1 VLTIPS
7 YRRNIERGIREGLA
21 MTETVISRA
30 AAVTRLRVVGL
41 FSPILG
47 WIFNLRTL
55 SLVMLVAV
63 WWFESRSHPIYFL
76 PGPDKVFE
84 SFWEI
89 AIASNDLWV
98 AMSISLKSLL
108 IGGILALSVGITL
121 GVLMGAQQFVEHAFD
136 MYVNALYVAPVSAL
150 TPLLV
155 FWFGIDL
162 APRVAAVFIFSVP
175 EVIITCYQGA
185 KDTPRSY
192 VEVARAFGAT
202 DRDIFRKVIIPHEI
216 PFIITAM
223 RLGLGRAIKGM
234 VLAELLISSTG
245 LGQLVDYYRA
255 YFDTSSLM
263 AVLISLM
270 LLGVIGTELVR
281 RFEIA
286 AVPWRT
292 TP

>member
-1 VLTIPS
+1 
-7 YRRNIERGIREGLA
+7 
-21 MTETVISRA
+21 MTETVISRTA
-30 AAVTRLRVVGL
+30 DLTRLPVVRRTL
-41 FSPILG
+41 SVLG

-55 SLVMLVAV
+55 SLVVLVAV
-63 WWFESRSHPIYFL
+63 WWYASRSHPDYFL

-89 AIASNDLWV
+89 AVASDKLWV
-98 AMSISLKSLL
+98 AMRISIESLL
-108 IGGILALSVGITL
+108 IGGVLALSVGITL
-121 GVLMGAQQFVEHAFD
+121 GVLMGAQRYVEHAFD
-136 MYVNALYVAPVSAL
+136 LYVNAFYVAPVSAL

-162 APRVAAVFIFSVP
+162 APRVATVFVFSVP

-270 LLGVIGTELVR
+270 LLGVIGTALVR

-286 AVPWRT
+286 VVPWRT
-292 TP
+292 TQ